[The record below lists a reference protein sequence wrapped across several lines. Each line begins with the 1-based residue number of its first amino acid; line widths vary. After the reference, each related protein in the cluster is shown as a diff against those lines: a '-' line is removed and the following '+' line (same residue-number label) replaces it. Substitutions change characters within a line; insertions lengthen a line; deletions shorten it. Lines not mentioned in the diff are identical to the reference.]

1 MNDEQNL
8 SASNASTDKP
18 EAQPINDLQ
27 AAEINSNLLVENPV
41 TQKPGHKETIEPVQP
56 ETINPKLQT
65 EEMEVHHHGHVHEK
79 KKWIEYL
86 FQFFM
91 LFLAVFCGFLAEYQ
105 LEHKIE
111 KDREKQFIQSLI
123 EDLQQ
128 DQQTLEEDKK
138 RHEKSDMIAD
148 TLIKLL
154 MRPDLNNTSELY
166 YYCRVAV
173 RHKVLTSNRRT
184 IEQMQNSGGFR
195 LIRNSEAAKQIITHY
210 NQFDLIR
217 RLEDI
222 ELNHQNEY
230 RSTAIKIFDPETMST
245 TIGKDNI
252 IIRPKGN
259 PPLRTYDT
267 NLLTDMAGRLQY
279 MKTTRIAL
287 QVYKNDL
294 TKSGNKLISF
304 LKQEYHLE

>member
-1 MNDEQNL
+1 MNDEQNI

-27 AAEINSNLLVENPV
+27 AAEINSNLLTENPV
-41 TQKPGHKETIEPVQP
+41 TQKPGDKETIEPVEP

-65 EEMEVHHHGHVHEK
+65 AEMEVHHHGHVHEK
-79 KKWIEYL
+79 KKWKEYV

-128 DQQTLEEDKK
+128 DQQILAADINL
-138 RHEKSDMIAD
+138 HEKSDIISD
-148 TLIKLL
+148 TLIKML

-166 YYCRVAV
+166 YYCRVAG
-173 RHKVLTSNRRT
+173 RQGVLTSNRRT

-195 LIRNSEAAKQIITHY
+195 LIRNNEAAKQIMTHY

-217 RLEDI
+217 RQEDV
-222 ELNHQNEY
+222 ELNNQNEY
-230 RSTAIKIFDPETMST
+230 RAMTIKIFDPETMSNM
-245 TIGKDNI
+245 IGKDI
-252 IIRPKGN
+252 IITRPKGN

-267 NLLTDMAGRLQY
+267 NLLRDLAGRVHY
-279 MKTTRIAL
+279 MKSSRLAL
-287 QVYKNDL
+287 LGYKNDL
-294 TKSGNKLISF
+294 MQSGTKLISF
-304 LKQEYHLE
+304 LKKEYHLK

>member
-1 MNDEQNL
+1 MNQEKNL
-8 SASNASTDKP
+8 YEEESTD
-18 EAQPINDLQ
+18 
-27 AAEINSNLLVENPV
+27 NSQHLSVENEN
-41 TQKPGHKETIEPVQP
+41 TQSAPDQQP
-56 ETINPKLQT
+56 ETSNQKKEIEK
-65 EEMEVHHHGHVHEK
+65 MEVHHHGHVHEK
-79 KKWIEYL
+79 KKWKEYV

-128 DQQTLEEDKK
+128 DQQTLAADINS
-138 RHEKSDMIAD
+138 HEKSDIISD
-148 TLIKLL
+148 TLIKRL

-166 YYCRVAV
+166 YYCRVAG
-173 RHKVLTSNRRT
+173 RQGVLTSNRRT

-195 LIRNSEAAKQIITHY
+195 LIRNSAAAKQIITHY

-217 RLEDI
+217 WLEDI

-230 RSTAIKIFDPETMST
+230 RSMIIKIFDPETMST
-245 TIGKDNI
+245 MIGKDNI

-267 NLLTDMAGRLQY
+267 NLLTDLAGRVQY

-287 QVYKNDL
+287 KVFKNNL
-294 TKSGNKLISF
+294 MQSGTKLISF
-304 LKQEYHLE
+304 LKKEYHLENE